1 MEELPKNLISF
12 FVSFIKSHT
21 DTLADKEKLIRKMMT
36 MRNVQSIIIE
46 TMFRL
51 EPIINEQVIGIKSQ
65 TSSKLSN
72 NKSRESHLLT
82 LSRDIK
88 QQMENFANI
97 QESLSN
103 VLNLVESINL
113 NVEELPAQPA
123 KTFEAPELVN
133 FLSTMAG
140 KPKISNFE
148 IESISD
154 DIWAK
159 HMEVEKMLKVEVQKF
174 ENKTQVLENSFFSRI
189 SSVKLRAANKIIRLE
204 TELKNTWEHFRL
216 LHDRSTMQFEDKLSK
231 EFEQFEKEE
240 KILATGNEM
249 QAKDYSQAI
258 AKIKN
263 LIAARKILEKR
274 KHQDE
279 KLIAGLNSK
288 ISLLDDKIAELKTFN
303 ESLIENCGSLSW
315 CLEFLIG
322 KMDIP
327 GVVKEKVLKL
337 ISKQKCKKLENLFKV
352 DEVFEKYSVE
362 SLSKKFENLKDGI
375 AEVCIHVA
383 DENLKIKLRK
393 LISDSKLEELNKKS
407 AVKYLQPPKA
417 PVSFPKRG
425 KSSTGSI
432 QTVKKEIVATPKEIK
447 SSSQL
452 AKPETSLDKMKKAM
466 LAIDK
471 ELADHEKVVQ
481 EVYAETIKVRESAT
495 QDLSVNDSIMKSI
508 ENDLTSPNSMERPF
522 FSPESLRYRN
532 LEIVSTR
539 SEEHL
544 RDSKS
549 TQTITKELSTKASTP
564 VHRVTKKHLT
574 LENLSQLF
582 ISPLQHFKLDKNCQT
597 EKENEASVTM
607 NQSDSL
613 IQGLMIK
620 SKVLNSEN
628 ILKLKNSIVPHV
640 SDSIIVTKLGKAHK
654 ERSLRAGVIGNI
666 EESLDDI
673 FKQKKRFEI
682 SLNNTTL
689 PLEGSRQMHRSPSRL
704 TPSKLGVALTTRKQ
718 NHFSIA
724 SEEYKNEFAF
734 QAQSK
739 GLKKMDMQST
749 QMVWDEVISR
759 RLLEGEKDKISLHL
773 RGYLGTDKFESEKSK
788 VISLIE
794 SKDKHVECSKIN
806 LKLEKNRR
814 SFENWKK
821 LMTKFLEKLSFNF
834 KSQLSEDDST
844 SDILFKVAKN
854 LKFVK
859 HRLMRKVKKTISNN
873 TRREEIVFAPDK
885 WAVNST
891 SLSPLESL
899 KFTKKLKILKK
910 PKFLSRFISKTPLKE
925 KLLGIDSSRLPYL

>member
-65 TSSKLSN
+65 TPSKNAN

-113 NVEELPAQPA
+113 NVEELPAQPT

-154 DIWAK
+154 DTWAK

-174 ENKTQVLENSFFSRI
+174 ENKTQKLENSFFSRI

-204 TELKNTWEHFRL
+204 TELQNTWEYFRI
-216 LHDRSTMQFEDKLSK
+216 LHDRSTMQYEDKVSK
-231 EFEQFEKEE
+231 EIEQFEKEE
-240 KILATGNEM
+240 EILGTGNEM

-288 ISLLDDKIAELKTFN
+288 ISLLNEKIVELKIFN
-303 ESLIENCGSLSW
+303 GSLIENCGSLSW

-327 GVVKEKVLKL
+327 AVVKEKVLKL

-362 SLSKKFENLKDGI
+362 SLSKKFENLKNGI

-393 LISDSKLEELNKKS
+393 LVTDSKLDEINKKS
-407 AVKYLQPPKA
+407 AVKHLQLPKA
-417 PVSFPKRG
+417 PLSLPKRG

-432 QTVKKEIVATPKEIK
+432 QSVKKDLVITPKEVK

-481 EVYAETIKVRESAT
+481 EVYAETIKVRDTAL
-495 QDLSVNDSIMKSI
+495 QDLSANDSIMKSI
-508 ENDLTSPNSMERPF
+508 ENDLTSPNSMENPF
-522 FSPESLRYRN
+522 FFPESLRYRN

-549 TQTITKELSTKASTP
+549 TQTISNELLTQASTP
-564 VHRVTKKHLT
+564 VHRVSAKHLT
-574 LENLSQLF
+574 IENLQQLY
-582 ISPLQHFKLDKNCQT
+582 ISPLQKHFKFEKYCQT
-597 EKENEASVTM
+597 DEQNEASATM
-607 NQSDSL
+607 RESDSL
-613 IQGLMIK
+613 IQGLMLK
-620 SKVLNSEN
+620 SN
-628 ILKLKNSIVPHV
+628 ILKFKNPIEPNL
-640 SDSIIVTKLGKAHK
+640 SDSLLVTNLGKAHK
-654 ERSLRAGVIGNI
+654 VRSLRAGVIGNI

-673 FKQKKRFEI
+673 FKQKKRIEL

-689 PLEGSRQMHRSPSRL
+689 PLEGSRQMNRSPSRV
-704 TPSKLGVALTTRKQ
+704 TPSKLGATLTAKKQ

-724 SEEYKNEFAF
+724 SEEYKKEFIL
-734 QAQSK
+734 QLQYKGIKKTDSQSAE
-739 GLKKMDMQST
+739 
-749 QMVWDEVISR
+749 MVWEEVIKR

-788 VISLIE
+788 MITMIE
-794 SKDKHVECSKIN
+794 GNDKNVELSKIN
-806 LKLEKNRR
+806 VKIEKYRR

-834 KSQLSEDDST
+834 KSQLSEDDSS

-854 LKFVK
+854 LKFIK
-859 HRLMRKVKKTISNN
+859 HRLMRKVNKNIPNN
-873 TRREEIVFAPDK
+873 ARREEIIFAPDK

-899 KFTKKLKILKK
+899 RFTKKIKVLKK